1 MDNDAYP
8 EIAEM
13 AGVYG
18 ERYQNFNGNFK
29 HSSSNQILRLT
40 ADAQRSSFKPRS
52 RVVRPKN
59 RYTNSDC
66 PDWFGTSKIFLTCP

>member
-40 ADAQRSSFKPRS
+40 ADGCEARAASCAP
-52 RVVRPKN
+52 
-59 RYTNSDC
+59 
-66 PDWFGTSKIFLTCP
+66 

>member
-18 ERYQNFNGNFK
+18 ERYQIFNGN
-29 HSSSNQILRLT
+29 SSSNQILRLT
-40 ADAQRSSFKPRS
+40 AESLAGSAGSCAP
-52 RVVRPKN
+52 
-59 RYTNSDC
+59 
-66 PDWFGTSKIFLTCP
+66 

>member
-18 ERYQNFNGNFK
+18 ERYQNFNGNFDFK

-40 ADAQRSSFKPRS
+40 ADGCEAWAASCAP
-52 RVVRPKN
+52 
-59 RYTNSDC
+59 
-66 PDWFGTSKIFLTCP
+66 